1 MASILYALRT
11 LGINPIMCGGLLIG
25 YVVCVALKG
34 NKDKLIEFEKEVKE
48 KRLKEENKRYTKI
61 ENVEDAEK
69 LFK

>member
-1 MASILYALRT
+1 
-11 LGINPIMCGGLLIG
+11 MCGGLLIG